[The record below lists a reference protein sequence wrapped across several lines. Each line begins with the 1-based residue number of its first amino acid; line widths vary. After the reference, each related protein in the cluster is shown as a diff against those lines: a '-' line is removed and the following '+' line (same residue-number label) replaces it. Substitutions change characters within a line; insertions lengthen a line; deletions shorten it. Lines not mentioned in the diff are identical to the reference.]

1 MRKRRGRGW
10 AARAAVTGAL
20 CAGSLAPAAARAAEE
35 PLPPQGTPP
44 PGANVYSCKPPA
56 RHPYPVVIVHGT
68 FGNQSVLWDTVAG
81 ALERLH
87 YCVFALDYGN
97 SPFPGIN
104 GVGDIPTSARQLQTF
119 INRVL
124 GATHA
129 SKVTIVGHSQGGM
142 MPRYYI
148 KFLGGASKVD
158 DVVGFSPSNH
168 GTDTPLAAPAGMLG
182 CPACA
187 QQVAGSPFMRHL
199 NAGDQTP
206 APVAYTVLETSH
218 DEVVTP
224 YQSEFLPT
232 TRDGRV
238 VNVLLQ
244 DKCPGDLTDHVL
256 FPEDKVAVQWM
267 LDAFGRPGPADP
279 RFTPDCSG
287 AALATF
293 PDSSSVAAA
302 GGGRGGGRARSAR
315 LSFARLARLTVNHR
329 RLRLLLQGNGV
340 RVRRVRVTLRAGGP
354 HGRVVARSAAFT
366 IVRRRHLT
374 LRLGGALAAGRYWA
388 IASGRD
394 ASGRIVSARRIFTVR

>member
-1 MRKRRGRGW
+1 MRRQHGRGGL
-10 AARAAVTGAL
+10 ARAAVTVAL
-20 CAGSLAPAAARAAEE
+20 LACALAPAAATAAEE

-44 PGANVYSCKPPA
+44 PGANDFSCRPPA

-68 FGNQSVLWDTVAG
+68 FGNMGVLWDTAAG

-97 SPFPGIN
+97 SPVPGVN

-124 GATHA
+124 AATHA
-129 SKVTIVGHSQGGM
+129 AKVTIVGHSQGGM

-158 DVVGFSPSNH
+158 DLVGFSPSNH
-168 GTDTPLAAPAGMLG
+168 GTDTPAAPPAGLLG
-182 CPACA
+182 CTSCA
-187 QQVAGSPFMRHL
+187 QQVAGSPFMQQL

-206 APVAYTVLETSH
+206 APVSYTVLETNH

-232 TRDGRV
+232 TADGRV

-267 LDAFGRPGPADP
+267 LNAFGRPGPADP
-279 RFTPDCSG
+279 RFTPDCTG
-287 AALATF
+287 AALSRF
-293 PDSSSVAAA
+293 PDSASAAA
-302 GGGRGGGRARSAR
+302 ARNRGGTGAKRAK
-315 LSFARLARLTVNHR
+315 LSFGRVAHLTVNHL
-329 RLRLLLQGNGV
+329 RLRLLVQGNGV
-340 RVRRVRVTLRAGGP
+340 PVRSVRVALRVVGP
-354 HGRVVARSAAFT
+354 RGRVVARSARFE
-366 IVRRRHLT
+366 IRRARRVT
-374 LRLGGALAAGRYWA
+374 LRLGHVLPAGRYWA
-388 IASGRD
+388 LASGTD
-394 ASGRIVSARRIFTVR
+394 ASGRAVSARRVFTVR

>member
-1 MRKRRGRGW
+1 MRNRRARGRT
-10 AARAAVTGAL
+10 ARAAVTVAL
-20 CAGSLAPAAARAAEE
+20 LACGLTPAAARAAEE

-44 PGANVYSCKPPA
+44 PGANDYSCRPPA

-68 FGNQSVLWDTVAG
+68 FGNQSVLWDTVAE

-124 GATHA
+124 AATHA

-158 DVVGFSPSNH
+158 DLVGFSPSNH
-168 GTDTPLAAPAGMLG
+168 GTDTPLAPPAGMLG

-187 QQVAGSPFMRHL
+187 QQAAGSPFMQQL

-206 APVAYTVLETSH
+206 APVSYTVLETNH

-232 TRDGRV
+232 TADGRV

-244 DKCPGDLTDHVL
+244 DKCPNDLTDHVF

-267 LDAFGRPGPADP
+267 LNAFGRPGPADP
-279 RFTPDCSG
+279 KFTPDCSG

-293 PDSSSVAAA
+293 PDSNSVAAA
-302 GGGRGGGRARSAR
+302 GSGRGGGRRAR
-315 LSFARLARLTVNHR
+315 LSFGRVAHLTPNRR
-329 RLRLLLQGNGV
+329 RLRLVLAGNGV
-340 RVRRVRVTLRAGGP
+340 RVRRVRVTLRARGP
-354 HGRVVARSAAFT
+354 RGRAVARSPRFT
-366 IVRRRHLT
+366 IVRRHHLT
-374 LRLGGALAAGRYWA
+374 LRSGGMLPAGRYWA
-388 IASGRD
+388 MAAGRD
-394 ASGRIVSARRIFTVR
+394 AGGRTVSAQRVFTVR

>member
-1 MRKRRGRGW
+1 MRTRRGRGR
-10 AARAAVTGAL
+10 AARAAVTVAL
-20 CAGSLAPAAARAAEE
+20 VACALAPAAAGAEE

-44 PGANVYSCKPPA
+44 PGANDFSCRPPA

-68 FGNQSVLWDTVAG
+68 FGNMGVLWDTVAG

-97 SPFPGIN
+97 SPIPGVN
-104 GVGDIPTSARQLQTF
+104 AVGDIPTSARQLQTF
-119 INRVL
+119 INHVL
-124 GATHA
+124 AATGA

-148 KFLGGASKVD
+148 KFLGGASKID
-158 DVVGFSPSNH
+158 DLVGFSPSNH
-168 GTDTPLAAPAGMLG
+168 GTDTPLAPPAGLLG
-182 CPACA
+182 CTACA
-187 QQVAGSPFMRHL
+187 QQAAGSPFMQQL

-206 APVAYTVLETSH
+206 APVSYTVLETNH

-232 TRDGRV
+232 TADGRV

-244 DKCPGDLTDHVL
+244 DKCPNDLTDHVF

-267 LDAFGRPGPADP
+267 LNAFGRPGPADP
-279 RFTPDCSG
+279 RFTPDCTG

-293 PDSSSVAAA
+293 PDSDSIAAA
-302 GGGRGGGRARSAR
+302 GSGGGGRAKRAR
-315 LSFARLARLTVNHR
+315 LSFARVARLTVNHR

-340 RVRRVRVTLRAGGP
+340 RVRRVRVTLRAGSP
-354 HGRVVARSAAFT
+354 RGRVVARSPLLV
-366 IVRRRHLT
+366 ISRGRHLT
-374 LRLGGALAAGRYWA
+374 LRLGRVLAAGRYWA
-388 IASGRD
+388 VASGKD
-394 ASGRIVSARRIFTVR
+394 ASGRTVSARRVFTVR

>member
-1 MRKRRGRGW
+1 MGKRRGTRRT
-10 AARAAVTGAL
+10 ARAAVTVAL
-20 CAGSLAPAAARAAEE
+20 LACALAPAGAGAAEE
-35 PLPPQGTPP
+35 PLPPQGTPL
-44 PGANVYSCKPPA
+44 PGVNDYACKPPP

-68 FGNQSVLWDTVAG
+68 FGNQSAFWDTAAG
-81 ALERLH
+81 ALQRLH

-124 GATHA
+124 AATHA

-142 MPRYYI
+142 LPRYYI
-148 KFLGGASKVD
+148 KFLGGAGRID
-158 DVVGFSPSNH
+158 DLVGFSPSNH
-168 GTDTPLAAPAGMLG
+168 GTTNPLAGPGGALG

-187 QQVAGSPFMRHL
+187 QQAAGSPFMQQL

-206 APVAYTVLETSH
+206 APVSYTVLETSH

-232 TRDGRV
+232 TADGRV

-244 DKCPGDLTDHVL
+244 DKCPGDLTDHVF
-256 FPEDKVAVQWM
+256 FPEGKVAVQWM
-267 LDAFGRPGPADP
+267 LNAFGRPGPADP

-293 PDSSSVAAA
+293 PDSDSVAAA
-302 GGGRGGGRARSAR
+302 GGGRARRAR
-315 LSFARLARLTVNHR
+315 LTFARLAHLTANRR

-340 RVRRVRVTLRAGGP
+340 RVRGVRVSLHAGGP
-354 HGRVVARSAAFT
+354 RGRLVARSGRFE
-366 IVRRRHLT
+366 IVRRHHLT
-374 LRLGGALAAGRYWA
+374 LRSRRSLPAGRYWA
-388 IASGRD
+388 IAGGRD
-394 ASGRIVSARRIFTVR
+394 ASGRAVSARRVLRVR